1 MFDLCLEI
9 DSRESLERE
18 SFKMQKRDPKTGTGI
33 CVLEMIRRLGYKSIG
48 SGISFERGKRTVCLT
63 GEVKR

>member
-1 MFDLCLEI
+1 
-9 DSRESLERE
+9 
-18 SFKMQKRDPKTGTGI
+18 MQKRDPKTGTGI

-48 SGISFERGKRTVCLT
+48 SGISFERGKRTICLT